1 MNFETLP
8 SESQVMS
15 TIVPLRSGGVLSRW
29 IGMIG
34 KNWPSAQ

>member
-8 SESQVMS
+8 SESQVIS
-15 TIVPLRSGGVLSRW
+15 TSMPLRSGGVFSRW

-34 KNWPSAQ
+34 NNWPSAQ